1 MFFNFKAIDVGE
13 DCFDLAWNVLL
24 FKSGSWGLSSIWE
37 NHQLLWIE
45 FSSLLGSGETWP
57 DATLL
62 CLTYLLCSLAFPFV
76 PLCCIADLLIL
87 PSSLFIFCGAVTV
100 PQVWD
105 FSLFYLVIIWLFQ
118 MSVLIFDTLFL
129 TLPFLW
135 LQCVNSHLK
144 FFSKDHVCF
153 CCPSLGVAHF
163 MCVTNAR
170 LGWDWLCINQG

>member
-76 PLCCIADLLIL
+76 PLYCIADLLIL

-105 FSLFYLVIIWLFQ
+105 FSLFYLVIIWLSFKCL
-118 MSVLIFDTLFL
+118 SLFL
-129 TLPFLW
+129 TPCFW
-135 LQCVNSHLK
+135 LYLSYDCSVWTAISSSLARIMFVSAAPHSEWLISCVSQM
-144 FFSKDHVCF
+144 
-153 CCPSLGVAHF
+153 P
-163 MCVTNAR
+163 
-170 LGWDWLCINQG
+170 DWVGIDFV